1 MAIRFAS
8 TKEIVEAS
16 IKNYN
21 DRLVSEA
28 AEEKRHDDV
37 YHENINKF
45 ENIVTEGTKRNRDA
59 NRRSSFFTSA
69 KSSLLIDA
77 ISNIVEGCL
86 DKSVTRAYSNAN
98 DIARSLV
105 SEYVNENGVDDILRK
120 MNHSGPLMYETAR
133 IVNKYYKQIV
143 NENVDVAP
151 EDLSLNPEL
160 KDKFYEELEISDTD
174 SVTEQIRQRVA
185 DSIQNWMY
193 RNAEEKEE
201 IKSILDKAGET
212 MAKYSDDE
220 EEVQESYSQIAK
232 QRINKI
238 RNRDH
243 SLFHNLVEGMCKI
256 VLKNPEYQEAFMN
269 EGKLDM
275 DSIVNNCKITYTF
288 MEAMASL
295 KIADRET
302 LAEQMIEEISNK

>member
-1 MAIRFAS
+1 
-8 TKEIVEAS
+8 
-16 IKNYN
+16 
-21 DRLVSEA
+21 
-28 AEEKRHDDV
+28 
-37 YHENINKF
+37 
-45 ENIVTEGTKRNRDA
+45 
-59 NRRSSFFTSA
+59 
-69 KSSLLIDA
+69 
-77 ISNIVEGCL
+77 
-86 DKSVTRAYSNAN
+86 
-98 DIARSLV
+98 
-105 SEYVNENGVDDILRK
+105 
-120 MNHSGPLMYETAR
+120 
-133 IVNKYYKQIV
+133 
-143 NENVDVAP
+143 
-151 EDLSLNPEL
+151 
-160 KDKFYEELEISDTD
+160 
-174 SVTEQIRQRVA
+174 
-185 DSIQNWMY
+185 MY